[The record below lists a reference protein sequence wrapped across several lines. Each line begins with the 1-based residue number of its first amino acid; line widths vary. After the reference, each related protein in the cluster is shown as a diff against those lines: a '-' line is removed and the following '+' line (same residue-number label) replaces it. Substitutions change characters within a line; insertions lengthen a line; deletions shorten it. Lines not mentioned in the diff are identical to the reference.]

1 MKKEAAKK
9 ISLPKKMDPY
19 DIEDDNGASDWVAT
33 FDTEKFIEQLKDTDL
48 PSDWVDSIE
57 SSLEFMID

>member
-1 MKKEAAKK
+1 
-9 ISLPKKMDPY
+9 MDPY
-19 DIEDDNGASDWVAT
+19 DIEDDNGTSDWVAT